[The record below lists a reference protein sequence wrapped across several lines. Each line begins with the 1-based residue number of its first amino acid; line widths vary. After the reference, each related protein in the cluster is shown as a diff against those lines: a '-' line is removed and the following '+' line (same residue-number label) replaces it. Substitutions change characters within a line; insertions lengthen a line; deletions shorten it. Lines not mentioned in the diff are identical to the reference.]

1 MAKRVTKSSGATA
14 DKGAKAPSPTYGPD
28 VSVALFK
35 GDDAFLRSAY
45 TDKLRA
51 AIEAVGTPVDVIR
64 FDGATAPAADVLDEC
79 RSFGLMAQHKLVIVD
94 QADEFLKESDDE
106 EEEQASPALKRGP
119 ARPRKRDLIE
129 AYIQS
134 PTPGATL
141 VLRAQ
146 GWRPGRIDKMIPA
159 VGVIEDCEAPDA
171 RKAAGALVR
180 RAREAHGVTLEAD
193 AAELLVERLGR
204 YLGPL
209 VQEVS
214 KLATMAGPG
223 GTITVAHVREMV
235 GLTREEEA
243 WGFQDWLLAGDIPAA
258 MEKLR
263 ELLEVSRVDEVPLR
277 FTMIDAVKKVHAFA
291 RAAEKGVPPQAL
303 AKEMRIWPPDR
314 AAVFARAASKAG
326 PRAAA
331 DLVVRAVAKDYA
343 GKTGGGDPTL
353 GVETLA
359 LDIMLTLAG
368 GDAAARKASR

>member
-1 MAKRVTKSSGATA
+1 MAKRVSKSDGGKSPSKPG
-14 DKGAKAPSPTYGPD
+14 DKAPPVYGPD
-28 VSVALFK
+28 VRIALFK
-35 GDDAFLRSAY
+35 GDDAYLRSAY

-51 AIEAVGTPVDVIR
+51 AIEATGVPVDVIR
-64 FDGATAPAADVLDEC
+64 FDGATASAADVLDEC

-94 QADEFLKESDDE
+94 QADEFLKENDDE
-106 EEEQASPALKRGP
+106 AEEAPTLKRGP
-119 ARPRKRDLIE
+119 ARPRKRDLVE

-141 VLRAQ
+141 VLRAH
-146 GWRPGRIDKMIPA
+146 GWRAGRIDKMIPE

-171 RKAAGALVR
+171 RRAAAALTR
-180 RAREAHGVTLEAD
+180 RAREAHGVTLEPD
-193 AAELLVERLGR
+193 AAALLVDRLGT

-223 GTITVAHVREMV
+223 GTVTVAHVREMV

-243 WGFQDWLLAGDIPAA
+243 WGFQDWLLGGDIPAA

-263 ELLEVSRVDEVPLR
+263 ELLDVSRVDEVPLR

-291 RAAEKGVPPQAL
+291 RAAEKGVSAQAL

-314 AAVFARAASKAG
+314 AAVFARAASTVG
-326 PRAAA
+326 PGAAA
-331 DLVVRAVAKDYA
+331 ELVGRAVAQDFA
-343 GKTGGGDPTL
+343 GKTGGGDTTL
-353 GVETLA
+353 GVETMA
-359 LDIMLTLAG
+359 LDIMLTLGGRAG
-368 GDAAARKASR
+368 KK